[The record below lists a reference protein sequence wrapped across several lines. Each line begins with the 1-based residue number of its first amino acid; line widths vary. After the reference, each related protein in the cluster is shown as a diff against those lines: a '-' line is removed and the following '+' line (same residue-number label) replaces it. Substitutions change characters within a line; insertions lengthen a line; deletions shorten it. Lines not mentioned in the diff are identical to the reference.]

1 MEKNIIT
8 IDDLSAPVLTEAA
21 QAAMEM
27 VADMS
32 VALNPD
38 EILAEAKDTLSLED
52 FGDMEFMPRLT
63 LLCEEWGQDETIN
76 NLGLLGLR
84 GKLVTFAKNRL
95 LIQDLL
101 TRHPEIHDVKIDA
114 PIIVA
119 GLPRSGTTH
128 LLNLLA
134 ADSRLRSLPLW
145 ESYEPVPTPG
155 EQMGE
160 NGQDPRYER
169 CDAQWQAMQQISP
182 LMAAMHPMN
191 PEHIHEE
198 LELMGPDFASYNFE
212 WLSTSPRWRD
222 YYFSADQTPHYEY
235 MKTVLKILTWQD
247 GDASGAKTRW
257 VLKCPQHLEQLP
269 VLKKVFPDAIIPITH
284 RDPVSVIQSA
294 ATMVAYGRRAIRD
307 SIDVPEI
314 GHYWAD
320 RIYKLLEACVRDR
333 SQIPA
338 AQSMDIM
345 FNEFMADAFA
355 TLEIIYEK
363 AGLALT
369 DKARGELQG
378 FMDKHPR
385 GKYGQIAYHL
395 KRDFDIDPAALR
407 GKFQFY
413 FDAFPV
419 KVES

>member
-38 EILAEAKDTLSLED
+38 DILAEAKDTLSLED
-52 FGDMEFMPRLT
+52 FGDMEFMPRLS
-63 LLCEEWGQDETIN
+63 LLCEEWGQDKTIN

-95 LIQDLL
+95 LIKDLL
-101 TRHPEIHDVKIDA
+101 TCHPEIHDVKIDA

-155 EQMGE
+155 EQTE
-160 NGQDPRYER
+160 KNGKDPRYER
-169 CDAQWQAMQQISP
+169 CDGQWQAMQQISP

-222 YYFSADQTPHYEY
+222 FYFSTDQTPHYEY

-247 GDASGAKTRW
+247 GDASGHK
-257 VLKCPQHLEQLP
+257 
-269 VLKKVFPDAIIPITH
+269 
-284 RDPVSVIQSA
+284 
-294 ATMVAYGRRAIRD
+294 RA
-307 SIDVPEI
+307 
-314 GHYWAD
+314 GY
-320 RIYKLLEACVRDR
+320 
-333 SQIPA
+333 
-338 AQSMDIM
+338 
-345 FNEFMADAFA
+345 
-355 TLEIIYEK
+355 
-363 AGLALT
+363 
-369 DKARGELQG
+369 
-378 FMDKHPR
+378 
-385 GKYGQIAYHL
+385 
-395 KRDFDIDPAALR
+395 
-407 GKFQFY
+407 
-413 FDAFPV
+413 
-419 KVES
+419 

>member
-235 MKTVLKILTWQD
+235 MKTVLKILTWLD

-269 VLKKVFPDAIIPITH
+269 VLKK
-284 RDPVSVIQSA
+284 
-294 ATMVAYGRRAIRD
+294 
-307 SIDVPEI
+307 SISRC
-314 GHYWAD
+314 HYSDYA
-320 RIYKLLEACVRDR
+320 
-333 SQIPA
+333 S
-338 AQSMDIM
+338 
-345 FNEFMADAFA
+345 
-355 TLEIIYEK
+355 
-363 AGLALT
+363 
-369 DKARGELQG
+369 
-378 FMDKHPR
+378 
-385 GKYGQIAYHL
+385 
-395 KRDFDIDPAALR
+395 
-407 GKFQFY
+407 
-413 FDAFPV
+413 
-419 KVES
+419 